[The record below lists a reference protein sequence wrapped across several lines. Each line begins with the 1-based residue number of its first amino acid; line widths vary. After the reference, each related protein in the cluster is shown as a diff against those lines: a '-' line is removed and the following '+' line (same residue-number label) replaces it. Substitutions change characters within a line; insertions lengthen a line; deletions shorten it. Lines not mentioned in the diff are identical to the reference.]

1 MKKILLLAV
10 IAMSML
16 AFSCTSFSLMI
27 RPPVFV
33 AVSQTPR
40 NISPV
45 TISVQ
50 PSWENFGPGNSHG
63 KAYGTKRISSF
74 SVTIRNNTDSTV
86 RIFWNKSTLQYNGGS
101 YYPFIEGQNYGNSY
115 SSMGPMVI
123 PPYGTMR
130 KTVFSSQQAF
140 NKPGKH
146 DVWEMRPIETD
157 NAVLVFFV
165 QSNDF
170 EDYYSIAVR

>member
-1 MKKILLLAV
+1 MKKALFLAGIILSLM
-10 IAMSML
+10 IA
-16 AFSCTSFSLMI
+16 SCTSFSLLI

-33 AVSQTPR
+33 AVSETPR

-50 PSWENFGPGNSHG
+50 PSWDNYGPGNSHG
-63 KAYGTKRISSF
+63 KAYGNKRISSF
-74 SVTIRNNTDSTV
+74 SVTIRNNTNGAV
-86 RIFWNKSTLQYNGGS
+86 RIFWNKSTLKYNGGS
-101 YYPFIEGQNYGNSY
+101 YYPFIEGQNYGNSP
-115 SSMGPMVI
+115 SSMGPMII
-123 PPYGTMR
+123 PPYGTVR

-170 EDYYSIAVR
+170 EDYYSIAIR